1 VFHVKAETIVDTI
14 LGEAVGGSKASR
26 YADMLAIAQVME
38 NRAQL
43 LNVPMKDTLVEFDA
57 FGKSLPKGVGAYKS
71 LAEKALAEVMAN
83 PTPVHRGT
91 FYATPTTTGNLP
103 KGLKAEHTTT
113 GHQYF
118 SDPKGRAIG
127 TAQGYKSP
135 RGSLE
140 AWGLPATAPA
150 PSSRPS
156 TPAAPATTAGTTNSV
171 RGSSMATPF
180 GGLAYRGLETPGLT
194 TSPTVGRG
202 ALPGSMFSPT
212 MTPTP
217 AADFRGIPM
226 SAFTPMPAYAPEDFS
241 FPGSRAAMN
250 IGLAHGQPG
259 YVAGVPARSV
269 TTTSIGPAAGKVA
282 MTPAE
287 LASRYSPSSAA
298 SRLGV
303 AKSTDPA
310 SSRVAQAHSTAAKAP
325 AVNPAYA
332 QALQAYAASRMAAMK
347 GPTTGRQVA
356 AAPHAN
362 PTMMAPTTRAPA
374 VMAYA
379 PAPAATKAP
388 APAAPTAP
396 APVGP
401 LGLFGLIASL
411 FGPGAGMGGTGI
423 SQGFG
428 VGNVG
433 ANEAAGYGQGGY
445 GNAGYGGA
453 QGMGSNYSG
462 L

>member
-1 VFHVKAETIVDTI
+1 MEAQTIVDTI
-14 LGEAVGGSKASR
+14 LGEAVGGSKSAR

-43 LNVPMKDTLVEFDA
+43 LGVPMKDTLVEFDA
-57 FGKSLPKGVGAYKS
+57 YGKSLPKGVSAYKS

-83 PTPVHRGT
+83 PTPLHAAT
-91 FYATPTTTGNLP
+91 FYATPATTGNLP

-150 PSSRPS
+150 PSSRPQVPSAPS
-156 TPAAPATTAGTTNSV
+156 TTSGATNSI
-171 RGSSMATPF
+171 RGSSMAATPF
-180 GGLAYRGLETPGLT
+180 GGLAYRGLDTP
-194 TSPTVGRG
+194 SMMSAPTVGRG
-202 ALPGSMFSPT
+202 STPGF
-212 MTPTP
+212 MTNPAATPMP

-226 SAFTPMPAYAPEDFS
+226 GIMTPMPAYAPEDFS

-250 IGLAHGQPG
+250 IGLAHGRPG

-269 TTTSIGPAAGKVA
+269 TTSTIGTPGRVA

-310 SSRVAQAHSTAAKAP
+310 SSRVAQAHSTAMKGP

-332 QALQAYAASRMAAMK
+332 AALQAYAASRMAAMK
-347 GPTTGRQVA
+347 GPGKQVA
-356 AAPHAN
+356 
-362 PTMMAPTTRAPA
+362 MAPSVAPMTRAPA

-379 PAPAATKAP
+379 PAAKASKAAAP
-388 APAAPTAP
+388 AYSFDPAPTGRHGLLGLMA
-396 APVGP
+396 
-401 LGLFGLIASL
+401 GLFGPA
-411 FGPGAGMGGTGI
+411 GGMGGLGI
-423 SQGFG
+423 GGGFG
-428 VGNVG
+428 EAGGGLGGVN
-433 ANEAAGYGQGGY
+433 ASEAAGYGPGGY
-445 GNAGYGGA
+445 GNTGYGL
-453 QGMGSNYSG
+453 GSNYSG

>member
-1 VFHVKAETIVDTI
+1 
-14 LGEAVGGSKASR
+14 
-26 YADMLAIAQVME
+26 
-38 NRAQL
+38 
-43 LNVPMKDTLVEFDA
+43 
-57 FGKSLPKGVGAYKS
+57 
-71 LAEKALAEVMAN
+71 
-83 PTPVHRGT
+83 
-91 FYATPTTTGNLP
+91 
-103 KGLKAEHTTT
+103 
-113 GHQYF
+113 
-118 SDPKGRAIG
+118 
-127 TAQGYKSP
+127 
-135 RGSLE
+135 
-140 AWGLPATAPA
+140 
-150 PSSRPS
+150 
-156 TPAAPATTAGTTNSV
+156 
-171 RGSSMATPF
+171 MATPF
-180 GGLAYRGLETPGLT
+180 GGLAYRGLETPGMM
-194 TSPTVGRG
+194 SAGVVGRG
-202 ALPGSMFSPT
+202 STPGF
-212 MTPTP
+212 MTNPAATPMP

-226 SAFTPMPAYAPEDFS
+226 GTLTPMPAYTPEDFS

-356 AAPHAN
+356 AAPHTTA
-362 PTMMAPTTRAPA
+362 TMRAAPA